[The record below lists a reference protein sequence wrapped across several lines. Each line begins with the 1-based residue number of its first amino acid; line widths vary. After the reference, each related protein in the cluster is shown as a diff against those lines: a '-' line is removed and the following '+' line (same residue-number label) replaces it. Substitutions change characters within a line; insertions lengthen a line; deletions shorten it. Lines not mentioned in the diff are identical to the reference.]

1 MKIAQNKKI
10 NDQLNEIRKSCHQEY
25 MLNSNMVPW
34 KWYLLTVTKNKDDTV
49 IRGNISNKET
59 IESINN
65 KDTDRFEA
73 RP

>member
-1 MKIAQNKKI
+1 
-10 NDQLNEIRKSCHQEY
+10 

-49 IRGNISNKET
+49 IHGNISNKET

-65 KDTDRFEA
+65 KDTNRFEA

>member
-1 MKIAQNKKI
+1 
-10 NDQLNEIRKSCHQEY
+10 

-49 IRGNISNKET
+49 IRGNISNQET

-65 KDTDRFEA
+65 KDTDRFEV